1 MKPQLILEK
10 IIYKILLTFNAILL
24 YVYCVVHNPYS
35 YNLNKQPVCN
45 AKKTQPPEVRFTSGF
60 FYF

>member
-10 IIYKILLTFNAILL
+10 IIYKILLTFNVISL

-35 YNLNKQPVCN
+35 YNLNK
-45 AKKTQPPEVRFTSGF
+45 KTGI
-60 FYF
+60 